1 MGVQE
6 PRDNK
11 DSKREIVEK
20 IAELSRLLGMIPG
33 DDTVTVS
40 EPLTQDSMELST
52 WFSDARSRFLEL
64 SILIGR
70 ALDIQLQ

>member
-6 PRDNK
+6 LGENK
-11 DSKREIVEK
+11 DSKREIAEK
-20 IAELSRLLGMIPG
+20 IGELSRLLGMIPG

-40 EPLTQDSMELST
+40 EPLTQNSMELSK
-52 WFSDARSRFLEL
+52 WFSDARDRFLEL

-70 ALDIQLQ
+70 ALDIPLQ